1 METENENLVEAYE
14 LAKSLRNEVGKVILG
29 QDNVVSLTL
38 VALLCKGHALF
49 EGVPGVGKTLLVNT
63 LARALDCE
71 SSRVQ
76 FTPDL
81 MPTDITGTN
90 VFNFKDN
97 AFNLIKGPIFT
108 SFLLADEVNRSP
120 AKTQAALLQAMQER
134 FVTIDGEDYP
144 LDSNFT
150 VFATQNP
157 VEYEGTY
164 PLPEAQKDR
173 FLLQIDIA
181 YPEYEDEYGLAMQ
194 VLAGNTPE
202 NRLKSGSVSKV
213 CTLEELGKVSRD
225 LEGVKLEEEL
235 IKYVVTISRKTR
247 EHEAALMGGGPRAT
261 MGLIAS
267 SRARAL
273 LEGRDFV
280 TPDDVKFMAPYV
292 LKHRILVRPEFELEG
307 FGVEDLIGQVFEE
320 TPVPR

>member
-1 METENENLVEAYE
+1 METENESLAEAYE
-14 LAKSLRNEVGKVILG
+14 LAQSLRSEVGKIILG
-29 QDNVVSLTL
+29 QESVVSLTL
-38 VALLCKGHALF
+38 VVLLCRGHALF

-63 LARALDCE
+63 LARALDCD

-134 FVTIDGEDYP
+134 FVTIDGSDYP
-144 LDSNFT
+144 LDKGFT

-173 FLLQIDIA
+173 FLLQINIE
-181 YPEYEDEYGLAMQ
+181 YPDYEDEYGLAMQ
-194 VLAGNTPE
+194 VLKGDTPE
-202 NRLKSGSVSKV
+202 RRLIAGEVNKV
-213 CTLEELGKVSRD
+213 CSLEVLETVSRS
-225 LEGVKLEEEL
+225 LEQVKLDEEL
-235 IKYVVTISRKTR
+235 IKYAVTISRKTR

-267 SRARAL
+267 SRAWAL

-280 TPDDVKFMAPYV
+280 TPDDVKYMAPHV

-307 FGVEDLIGQVFEE
+307 FGVDSLVEQVFEE